1 MSYVITAF
9 ILVYITTSLGLAKSV
24 GLNAVLI
31 GSAIHSATIPLWGT
45 LSDKIGRR
53 AVYLF
58 GAVGMAAVLVAKET
72 RGAALEADDVVAAVP
87 RQAAEVTR

>member
-1 MSYVITAF
+1 VICP
-9 ILVYITTSLGLAKSV
+9 V
-24 GLNAVLI
+24 GTWLETRRKPTVFL
-31 GSAIHSATIPLWGT
+31 HDQWGT